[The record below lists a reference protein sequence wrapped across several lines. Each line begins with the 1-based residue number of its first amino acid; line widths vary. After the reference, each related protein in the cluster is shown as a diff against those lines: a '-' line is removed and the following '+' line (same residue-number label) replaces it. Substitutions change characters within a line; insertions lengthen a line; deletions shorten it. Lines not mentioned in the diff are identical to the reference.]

1 MGKIQRFIFLSEA
14 FYSDYPAANYPEME
28 QKKTR
33 PYVQVIVEISGVIF
47 DIPLRSAINHPF
59 VLWTDKKNHCG
70 IDFSKAVVISNEIYI
85 DKEKTP
91 HLRQNEFNAL
101 RGKDYR
107 IKVKFEKY
115 IEKYKEARKDL
126 SKPINKIL
134 CSYSTLQYFEKYI

>member
-1 MGKIQRFIFLSEA
+1 MGKIQRFIFLSET

-47 DIPLRSAINHPF
+47 AIPLRSAINHPF

-70 IDFSKAVVISNEIYI
+70 IDFSKAVVISNEKYI
-85 DKEKTP
+85 DKVKIP

-107 IKVKFEKY
+107 IRVKFEKY

-126 SKPINKIL
+126 SKPINRIL